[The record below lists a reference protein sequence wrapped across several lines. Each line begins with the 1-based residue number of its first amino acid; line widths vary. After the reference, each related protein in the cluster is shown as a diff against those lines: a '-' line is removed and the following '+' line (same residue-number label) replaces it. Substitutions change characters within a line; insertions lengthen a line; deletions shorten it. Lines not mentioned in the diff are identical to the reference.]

1 MTHTQERP
9 TRTAPPRPPAPGAL
23 WAARAPF
30 LATGLVLAGFFV
42 RVPSLKL
49 AFGLSDGRL
58 GLLLTLPVLSGL
70 AAMQLTGRLVARFGS
85 APIVRVTMAALP
97 ISLLFVATSGGQT
110 RLALALLLFGALDG
124 LVDVSMN
131 AHAITV
137 ERTLNR
143 RVMNSCHASWSIGA
157 AAGSILGGLAIK
169 AGLSLTEHFLIV
181 ALTLVAFT
189 AATGPYMLTSSAD
202 RLPDRAPKP
211 NHRTGWTPRVLMFG
225 AVGTIVLV
233 CSGVVGNWSGI
244 FLHDELGMSLAAA
257 SLGYIFFSA
266 FETGGRLVGDRL
278 QTRFGAPLLIRCG
291 AALAIIGLA
300 TVVLSPLPSLAV
312 AGFAIFGLGLSVL
325 LPIIFSAVGHSGA
338 DTEGAAS
345 ALAKVSTLT
354 YTGLLLGPMAVGLI
368 AEKTGLT
375 TTLTGLLAL
384 LTTTLAL
391 SLRLFPRP

>member
-1 MTHTQERP
+1 MGVAMTHTQELP
-9 TRTAPPRPPAPGAL
+9 TRTAPPPPAAPGAL

-42 RVPSLKL
+42 RVPSLKM

-85 APIVRVTMAALP
+85 APIVRLTMAGLP
-97 ISLLFVATSGGQT
+97 VSLLCVATSGGQT

-137 ERTLNR
+137 ERTLDR

-181 ALTLVAFT
+181 ALVLVAFT
-189 AATGPYMLTSSAD
+189 AATGPYMLSSRTD
-202 RLPDRAPKP
+202 RVAEPAR
-211 NHRTGWTPRVLMFG
+211 RTGWTPRILMFG

-233 CSGVVGNWSGI
+233 CSGVMGNWSGV

-257 SLGYIFFSA
+257 SLGYIFFST

-278 QTRFGAPLLIRCG
+278 QTRFGAPLLVRCG
-291 AALAIIGLA
+291 GALAITGLA
-300 TVVLSPLPSLAV
+300 TVVVSPLPVLAV

-325 LPIIFSAVGHSGA
+325 LPIIFSTVGHNAA
-338 DTEGAAS
+338 DSEGAAS

-354 YTGLLLGPMAVGLI
+354 YTGLLIGPMAVGLI
-368 AEKTGLT
+368 AEKTSLT
-375 TTLTGLLAL
+375 TTLAGLLAL

-391 SLRLFPRP
+391 SLRLFPRT